1 MPDLKNQH
9 VEFEKKYSCQLD
21 WHIEHKF
28 KELKD
33 YQRKY
38 YELVEESAKGSFY
51 YDKILDEMKIKI
63 KKFSKE
69 IESLKDHKEHFDI
82 QSLFDR
88 I

>member
-33 YQRKY
+33 Y
-38 YELVEESAKGSFY
+38 
-51 YDKILDEMKIKI
+51 
-63 KKFSKE
+63 
-69 IESLKDHKEHFDI
+69 
-82 QSLFDR
+82 
-88 I
+88 